1 MEVNEA
7 IEFINNGI
15 NLSTRN
21 LEKEY
26 LEKMDGII
34 SLLKSLEAENKK
46 LKKDYQK
53 YVKGLLE
60 RHRERQVDIQV
71 INNLKQENKAL
82 RKDKWELEGIN
93 EACRR
98 ENEAYQE
105 MWKQLRKT
113 LLSWGTPVLVAVTNT
128 MERLEEEYLG
138 GGE

>member
-71 INNLKQENKAL
+71 INNLKK
-82 RKDKWELEGIN
+82 
-93 EACRR
+93 
-98 ENEAYQE
+98 ENEAYKG
-105 MWKQLRKT
+105 MWEELKKIQDKKIDKNPLNKI
-113 LLSWGTPVLVAVTNT
+113 AI
-128 MERLEEEYLG
+128 LELTKLKNLEQKYLG